1 MSKASE
7 RSARLAAEPMRQ
19 MSVQGGFI
27 GGLRQ
32 SLAEIWERREL
43 LDMLVR
49 REIRARFKDSSLGLV
64 WSLIR
69 PLVQL
74 LIYYVAIGKF
84 LEAERAIPDFAI
96 YVFTGLTTW
105 QFFSEIVSSGTVSII
120 ANSGIIKKIHLP
132 REIFPLSSVGSAVFN
147 FSIQLTILVLAALLI
162 RGINVD
168 SALLHLPAAILLV
181 LIWGTAFALFLSA
194 ANVYLRDV
202 QHLVEV
208 ALLVGFWLSPIVYS
222 WEMVSNTVRP
232 LFAEIYLA
240 NPVTLAVLAMQRTMW
255 LSGLDKPYPDHLG
268 LRLVIAIV
276 VGLAVLV
283 LAQRLFNRMQR
294 NFAQEI

>member
-1 MSKASE
+1 
-7 RSARLAAEPMRQ
+7 MRQ
-19 MSVQGGFI
+19 MSLQGGFVSGI
-27 GGLRQ
+27 RQ
-32 SLAEIWERREL
+32 SMVEIWERREL
-43 LDMLVR
+43 LEMLVR

-84 LEAERAIPDFAI
+84 LEAERSIPDFAI

-120 ANSGIIKKIHLP
+120 TNSGIIKKIHLP

-147 FSIQLTILVLAALLI
+147 FAIQLAILVLAALII
-162 RGINVD
+162 RGLNVD
-168 SALLHLPAAILLV
+168 MALFSLPAAILLV

-240 NPVTLAVLAMQRTMW
+240 NPITLAVLAMQRSMW
-255 LSGLDKPYPDHLG
+255 RAGIDKPYPDHLG
-268 LRLVIAIV
+268 LRLTVAIM

-283 LAQRLFNRMQR
+283 LAQRLFDRMQR

>member
-1 MSKASE
+1 
-7 RSARLAAEPMRQ
+7 MRQ

-240 NPVTLAVLAMQRTMW
+240 NPITLAVLAMQRSMW
-255 LSGLDKPYPDHLG
+255 SAGIDKPYPDNLG
-268 LRLVIAIV
+268 GRLVVAII

-283 LAQRLFNRMQR
+283 LAQRLFDRMQR

>member
-1 MSKASE
+1 MSRSIE
-7 RSARLAAEPMRQ
+7 RAERLAREPMRD
-19 MSVQGGFI
+19 MSPAGGFLV
-27 GGLRQ
+27 GARQ
-32 SLAEIWERREL
+32 SIVDIWERREL
-43 LDMLVR
+43 LEMLVR

-84 LEAERAIPDFAI
+84 LEAERSIPDFAI

-120 ANSGIIKKIHLP
+120 TNSGIIKKIHLP
-132 REIFPLSSVGSAVFN
+132 REIFPLSSVGSAMFN
-147 FSIQLTILVLAALLI
+147 FAIQLTILVLAALII

-168 SALLHLPAAILLV
+168 MALFSLPAAILLV

-240 NPVTLAVLAMQRTMW
+240 NPITLAVLAMQRSMW
-255 LSGLDKPYPDHLG
+255 SAGIDKPYPDNLG
-268 LRLVIAIV
+268 GRLVVAII

-283 LAQRLFNRMQR
+283 LAQRLFDRMQR

>member
-1 MSKASE
+1 
-7 RSARLAAEPMRQ
+7 MRQ

>member
-7 RSARLAAEPMRQ
+7 RSARLATEPMRQ
-19 MSVQGGFI
+19 MSLPGGFVS
-27 GGLRQ
+27 GMRQ
-32 SLAEIWERREL
+32 SAVEIWERREL
-43 LDMLVR
+43 LEMLVR

-84 LEAERAIPDFAI
+84 LEAERSIPDFAI

-120 ANSGIIKKIHLP
+120 TNSGIIKKIHLP
-132 REIFPLSSVGSAVFN
+132 REIFPLSSVGSAMFN
-147 FSIQLTILVLAALLI
+147 FAIQLTILVLAALII

-168 SALLHLPAAILLV
+168 MALFSLPAAILLV

-240 NPVTLAVLAMQRTMW
+240 NPITLAVLAMQRSMW
-255 LSGLDKPYPDHLG
+255 SAGIDKPYPDNLG
-268 LRLVIAIV
+268 GRLVVAII

-283 LAQRLFNRMQR
+283 LAQRLFDRMQR